1 MVDQIKS
8 IISNAT
14 KSVSNKTDSSSSSSK
29 SSSSAKGSA
38 ASDSQKSNLD
48 TNISKFIGKAQVK
61 EMASEPPIDKQNI
74 SRIKSAIANGS
85 YPVDLDKI
93 ADALMDA
100 YKEMK

>member
-14 KSVSNKTDSSSSSSK
+14 KSVINKTDGSSFSSK
-29 SSSSAKGSA
+29 SSSTAKDSL

-48 TNISKFIGKAQVK
+48 TNISKFIGKAKVN